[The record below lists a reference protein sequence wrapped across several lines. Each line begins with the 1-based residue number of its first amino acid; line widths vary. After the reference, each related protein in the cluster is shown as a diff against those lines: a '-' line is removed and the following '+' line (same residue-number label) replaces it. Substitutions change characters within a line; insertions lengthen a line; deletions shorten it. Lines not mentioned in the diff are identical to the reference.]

1 MNIGNNNG
9 GGGFRGFASKLREQ
23 AKDAVQVAGN
33 LNNYKLPSF
42 DDMAQ
47 NDQYIHSP
55 DFNVRGSMSSAN
67 TTGGTASATETT
79 TMAANNNNNN
89 NNNVETATADDV
101 ASYYSHSTGS
111 SWSLLDRTGSSL
123 LDRSNINNNNNNN
136 DNNYNKSDA
145 NEIVSTTVQPTKQS
159 ESESESESDPAKI
172 TRQQQTARASSVSL
186 LSVVTDTLQQQQQ
199 PTRPGIGVGST
210 NYDTSS
216 MNTMSNSN
224 DNGSVD
230 DSSEDFDEEDPILSM
245 IRNKDKQVA
254 GGSNGSGSGNS
265 DGNGNGDDAP
275 TSVITIRNP
284 KPSNRFMED
293 VRLQTPLHQPQQTI
307 DEMLANGAS
316 QEKSGMQPEDPNT
329 GDNRSSGPFGGY
341 FKNMALD
348 SLNRFKLG
356 LNSKQ
361 QQQQQQQQLRTPPLS
376 RGRKKIQQTLPRDE
390 ESDYEITTSAGML
403 GEDDLE
409 HLKQLQLGS
418 ASAGPSKLAMML
430 RAEFWNEHKHFLFI
444 AFTLGLAI
452 YVYFFAN
459 TVKDDVT

>member
-9 GGGFRGFASKLREQ
+9 GGGFRGFASKLRGQ
-23 AKDAVQVAGN
+23 AKDVVQVAGN

-55 DFNVRGSMSSAN
+55 DFNVRGSMSSEN

-79 TMAANNNNNN
+79 AMAAN

-111 SWSLLDRTGSSL
+111 SWSLLDRTASSL
-123 LDRSNINNNNNNN
+123 LDRSNIDNNNNNN
-136 DNNYNKSDA
+136 DNKSDA

-159 ESESESESDPAKI
+159 ESESDPAKI
-172 TRQQQTARASSVSL
+172 TRHQPTARTSSVSL

-199 PTRPGIGVGST
+199 QQPTRPGIGAGST

-265 DGNGNGDDAP
+265 DGNGNDAP

-307 DEMLANGAS
+307 DEMLANGAL

-329 GDNRSSGPFGGY
+329 GENRSSGPFGGY

-356 LNSKQ
+356 LNSK
-361 QQQQQQQQLRTPPLS
+361 QQQQQLRTPPLS

-430 RAEFWNEHKHFLFI
+430 RAEFWNEHKHFLFV

-452 YVYFFAN
+452 YVYFFAD
-459 TVKDDVT
+459 TVEDDVT